1 MQILSPQ
8 WDGVYTNQF
17 EIMHAFDE
25 NNVMKSKLIGNTE
38 KKFLFFYFLQVKEL
52 KYWER
57 NTVLV
62 R

>member
-1 MQILSPQ
+1 
-8 WDGVYTNQF
+8 
-17 EIMHAFDE
+17 MHAFDE
-25 NNVMKSKLIGNTE
+25 NNVIKSKFIGNTE
-38 KKFLFFYFLQVKEL
+38 KKFLFFNFFQVKEL

>member
-1 MQILSPQ
+1 
-8 WDGVYTNQF
+8 
-17 EIMHAFDE
+17 MHAFDE
-25 NNVMKSKLIGNTE
+25 NNVIQSKFIGNTE
-38 KKFLFFYFLQVKEL
+38 KKFLFFNFFQVKEL